1 MVCHS
6 VPEYDVNHNF
16 INYINLFKMQEIISL
31 LPSSDKLMEW
41 VIAYGGK
48 LLLAVITL
56 VVGLWLISRLTK
68 VLRKI
73 FELKSFE
80 QTLQTFLLQLI
91 GVVLKILLFISV
103 ITMVGVQMTSFIALL
118 GAAGLAF
125 GMALSGTLQNF
136 AGGVMLL
143 IFKPFKVGDYL
154 EAQGYSG
161 TVKEIQI
168 FNTVL
173 NTPDNK
179 TIIIPNGGLS
189 TGSMINYS
197 AEERRRVDW
206 TFGISYNDSI
216 DKAREIILEIINADT
231 RVHQEPAPFVGVISL
246 GDSSVNLVTR
256 VWVDASNYWVLFFEV
271 NEKVKKA
278 FDQKGI
284 SIPFPQQDVHLYPT
298 K

>member
-1 MVCHS
+1 
-6 VPEYDVNHNF
+6 
-16 INYINLFKMQEIISL
+16 MQDLVSL
-31 LPSSDKLMEW
+31 LPSSEKLMEW
-41 VIAYGGK
+41 VVAYGGK
-48 LLLAVITL
+48 LLLAVVTL
-56 VVGLWLISRLTK
+56 IVGLWLISRLTK
-68 VLRKI
+68 LLRKV

-91 GVVLKILLFISV
+91 AVVLKILLFISV

-118 GAAGLAF
+118 GAAGIAF

-143 IFKPFKVGDYL
+143 IFKPFKVGDYI

-161 TVKEIQI
+161 TVKEILI

-197 AEERRRVDW
+197 TEPRRRVDW
-206 TFGISYNDSI
+206 TFGISYTDSI
-216 DKAREIILEIINADT
+216 DKAREIILEIIQADK
-231 RVHQEPAPFVGVISL
+231 RVHPDPAPFVGVISL

-256 VWVDASNYWVLFFEV
+256 VWVDAPDYWDLFFEV

-278 FDQKGI
+278 FDNQGI
-284 SIPFPQQDVHLYPT
+284 SIPFPQHDVHLYP
-298 K
+298 KK